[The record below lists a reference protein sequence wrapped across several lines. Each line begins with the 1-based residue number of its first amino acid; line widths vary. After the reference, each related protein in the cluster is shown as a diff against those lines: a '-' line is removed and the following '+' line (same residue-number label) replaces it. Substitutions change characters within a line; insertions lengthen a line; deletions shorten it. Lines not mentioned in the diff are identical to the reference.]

1 MGVHTPILSRLTF
14 VYTGFRL
21 MTAPTSLSL
30 ESNFELERIK
40 RSIDAMDDLELL
52 KHLAKQMAEMMHAQK
67 HVTNQLIGGRKRQS
81 FGFDA

>member
-1 MGVHTPILSRLTF
+1 
-14 VYTGFRL
+14 

-67 HVTNQLIGGRKRQS
+67 HVTKQLLNPRQRQR
-81 FGFDA
+81 FGFEA

>member
-1 MGVHTPILSRLTF
+1 
-14 VYTGFRL
+14 

-67 HVTNQLIGGRKRQS
+67 HVTKQLLNPRQRQNIG
-81 FGFDA
+81 FEA

>member
-1 MGVHTPILSRLTF
+1 LIRV
-14 VYTGFRL
+14 
-21 MTAPTSLSL
+21 TAPTSLSL

-67 HVTNQLIGGRKRQS
+67 HVTKQLLNPRQRQS
-81 FGFDA
+81 FGFEA

>member
-1 MGVHTPILSRLTF
+1 
-14 VYTGFRL
+14 

-52 KHLAKQMAEMMHAQK
+52 KHRCLSNSRSSMASMER
-67 HVTNQLIGGRKRQS
+67 LIRSSSKLDSRDKEVGAVISRKPV
-81 FGFDA
+81 

>member
-1 MGVHTPILSRLTF
+1 VAQPS
-14 VYTGFRL
+14 
-21 MTAPTSLSL
+21 SLSL

-67 HVTNQLIGGRKRQS
+67 HVTKQLIGSRKRQS

>member
-1 MGVHTPILSRLTF
+1 LWQPQQATALLNIRSHSLIRV
-14 VYTGFRL
+14 
-21 MTAPTSLSL
+21 TAPTSLSL

-67 HVTNQLIGGRKRQS
+67 HVTKQLLNPRQRQS
-81 FGFDA
+81 FGFEA